1 MSQSRIVEVGIAIW
15 REAHDAGDNLLGR
28 IWTKLAEAVSKILR
42 DSRSFALYERLLVD
56 DAEVIV
62 SVEITTGRGLAF
74 FDKSGRHRG
83 WHRVPAQIAG
93 KRWIGS

>member
-1 MSQSRIVEVGIAIW
+1 VI
-15 REAHDAGDNLLGR
+15 N
-28 IWTKLAEAVSKILR
+28 ILR
-42 DSRSFALYERLLVD
+42 GKRISALYDRLLID
-56 DAEVIV
+56 EAEVIV
-62 SVEITTGRGLAF
+62 SVEITTGRGSAVTLAF

>member
-1 MSQSRIVEVGIAIW
+1 MNNILQ
-15 REAHDAGDNLLGR
+15 DNRMYAFIG
-28 IWTKLAEAVSKILR
+28 
-42 DSRSFALYERLLVD
+42 RLLVD
-56 DAEVIV
+56 EAEVIV
-62 SVEITTGRGLAF
+62 SVEITNARNLAVNLAF